1 MLGVG
6 DSVHLYVQLSESSN
20 HNTAQLLTAIH
31 PYLVPSAVVSICGF
45 PVPWQGLENRDGMGR
60 GGIFQVAGP

>member
-6 DSVHLYVQLSESSN
+6 DSVYLCVQPSESLN

-31 PYLVPSAVVSICGF
+31 PYLVPSAVVSIYGF

-60 GGIFQVAGP
+60 GGSFQVAGP